1 MNGRIRLR
9 RRWWHSAVDGSD
21 APVDAC
27 LMSEGENVTAGV
39 REMASRLNNDAA
51 SFGKAA
57 ANLERTAKIKMS
69 AEQLRQLVEREGQ
82 CVVAAQQND
91 AIAPAF
97 TAADC
102 LVPGDERKTRM
113 YAGVDG
119 VMVPIITDAEKQKRR
134 EKVIQKRRTAE
145 KAGKRL
151 RPLPPRRIGA
161 DQSFK
166 EFKTVTFYDE
176 TNDHRHVI
184 LSRSKRTQ
192 VGSILRREG
201 ARLKFRE
208 ADERIANVDGASWIP
223 PQLEDAELRLHG
235 MGLDFYHLSE
245 NVHKARRRVYGEEN
259 EVGGA
264 WAGQILH
271 VFKHVGYEQA
281 YEELLAWQ
289 AGLRGGKRAA
299 AAKLLHYVVERRNMI
314 NYPEFVAKGWQIG
327 SGPTEA
333 RCKTSTSRLKRSGQR
348 WDRRSA
354 EQVAALGNLR
364 DSGQWDAYWSSRVAR
379 RI

>member
-1 MNGRIRLR
+1 M
-9 RRWWHSAVDGSD
+9 
-21 APVDAC
+21 AC
-27 LMSEGENVTAGV
+27 
-39 REMASRLNNDAA
+39 RLNNDAA
-51 SFGKAA
+51 SFDKTV
-57 ANLERTAKIKMS
+57 ANLERAAQIKMS
-69 AEQLRQLVEREGQ
+69 AEQLRQLVETEGRR
-82 CVVAAQQND
+82 VLAAQQNNT
-91 AIAPAF
+91 IPPAF
-97 TAADC
+97 TAAQC
-102 LVPGDERKTRM
+102 VVPGDRQRTRM
-113 YAGVDG
+113 YTGVDG
-119 VMVPIITDAEKQKRR
+119 VMVPIITDAEKRKRR
-134 EKVIQKRRTAE
+134 EKVVQKRRAAE
-145 KAGKRL
+145 QAGKQL
-151 RPLPPRRIGA
+151 RPLPPRRPGA

-166 EFKTVTFYDE
+166 EFKTITFYDE
-176 TNDHRHVI
+176 TNDHRHVV

-235 MGLDFYHLSE
+235 TGLDFYHLSE

-259 EVGGA
+259 ETGQV

-271 VFKHVGYEQA
+271 VFKHAGYERA

-289 AGLRGGKRAA
+289 AGLRGGKRTAA
-299 AAKLLHYVVERRNMI
+299 TRLLNYVVERRNMI
-314 NYPEFVAKGWQIG
+314 NYPEFAAKGWQIG

-354 EQVAALGNLR
+354 EQVAALGNLQ
-364 DSGQWDAYWSSRVAR
+364 DSGQWNAYWSTRVPQ